1 MQEVFLEMRKNLRV
15 YFQEISLRKVRENLK
30 TFKGLATQTLFSMEM
45 TASIYSGIQ
54 KLKECKVGHLI
65 VTESADI
72 SSTAGV
78 LSKRDILVYMIKNF
92 TTDSQIDMLLDE
104 QICHLQIGT
113 LGAVVFSVSK
123 HETLRRVF
131 SEMLRLK
138 LACVPVVDEQR
149 KYYGVINKHHV
160 ELLFREC
167 CLHFVSAGLSSWTC
181 ACRTSWK
188 T

>member
-1 MQEVFLEMRKNLRV
+1 MQEVYLEMRKNLRV

-30 TFKGLATQTLFSMEM
+30 TFKGLTAQTLYSMEM
-45 TASIYSGIQ
+45 TGTIFSGIQ

-65 VTESADI
+65 VTEGADT

-78 LSKRDILVYMIKNF
+78 LTKRDILVYMIKNF
-92 TTDSQIDMLLDE
+92 TTDSQIDVLLDE
-104 QICHLQIGT
+104 QISHLQIGT
-113 LGAVVFSVSK
+113 LGADVFAVSK

-131 SEMLRLK
+131 AEMLRLK

-149 KYYGVINKHHV
+149 KFSGVINKHHV

-167 CLHFVSAGLSSWTC
+167 CLHFVGAD
-181 ACRTSWK
+181 
-188 T
+188 